1 MLVVTIYTVFITIC
15 MSLFMM
21 HSIQNTQ
28 RELQSHTL
36 NDTFLVNIED
46 EKSVSYN
53 IDSLFETNEYIHG
66 IIYNENGEYVYKTS
80 EGLYNVESRDFENI
94 MSKQIG
100 NAEWGSFVYFDG
112 VTFIPQYVKVNN
124 NMLILLYPFYL

>member
-21 HSIQNTQ
+21 HSIQNIQ

-36 NDTFLVNIED
+36 NDTFLVNIEE

-66 IIYNENGEYVYKTS
+66 IMYNENGEYVYKTS